1 MKLTR
6 EKILNLAKQAGFST
20 QYNHIEYTE
29 YEENIWG
36 GRSQT
41 DNLIRYT
48 ELLLKEYEHENI

>member
-1 MKLTR
+1 MINRK
-6 EKILNLAKQAGFST
+6 EILKLAKQAGFST

-29 YEENIWG
+29 YEENLWG

-48 ELLLKEYEHENI
+48 ELLLKEYRSESDV